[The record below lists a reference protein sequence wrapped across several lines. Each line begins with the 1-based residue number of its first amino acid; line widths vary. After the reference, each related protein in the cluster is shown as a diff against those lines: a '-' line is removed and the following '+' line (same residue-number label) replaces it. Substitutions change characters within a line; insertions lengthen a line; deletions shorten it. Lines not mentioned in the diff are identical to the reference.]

1 MQLPNFGHNNN
12 NFSLKIQSSHFC
24 KLFNEPK
31 VAKRDV
37 ANPEKPMLQKD
48 RRTNGQAELNS

>member
-1 MQLPNFGHNNN
+1 MQLPNFGHNN

-31 VAKRDV
+31 VAKKDV
-37 ANPEKPMLQKD
+37 ANHEKPMLQKD
-48 RRTNGQAELNS
+48 RRTKG